1 MREAVKGANVL
12 YVTRVQKER
21 FEDLNEYEKVKRA
34 YVVDAALSVMPH
46 QILLLCILYHEC
58 MRYTQMSTLI
68 HVLVTSEKWKME
80 CTTNGNIVP
89 CLTWKT
95 VNAWYVREKTNLVN
109 KLIFLNLI
117 YRIYTLP
124 TVHLDIFKHCGL
136 KLAYN

>member
-1 MREAVKGANVL
+1 MPHLYLDIVGNRQLRAKRQRSVRTVAVASQVI
-12 YVTRVQKER
+12 
-21 FEDLNEYEKVKRA
+21 
-34 YVVDAALSVMPH
+34 VVDAALSMMPH
-46 QILLLCILYHEC
+46 QILLLCILYHEW

-124 TVHLDIFKHCGL
+124 TVHLDIFKYCGL